1 MHWIL
6 LFIHFGVYRFQEFYE
21 EGEREILL
29 EEVSKLREQV
39 FMELE
44 NSSKIQFYFCLF
56 VTRVI
61 IKNHMLQ
68 LLQFLDGKFM
78 MQNLPNA
85 NSQPQVCLIHYIL
98 QSSYPFLVFVGQHFV
113 HVKLS

>member
-1 MHWIL
+1 MHRFL

-44 NSSKIQFYFCLF
+44 NSSKIHFYFCLF
-56 VTRVI
+56 VC
-61 IKNHMLQ
+61 NPS
-68 LLQFLDGKFM
+68 D
-78 MQNLPNA
+78 
-85 NSQPQVCLIHYIL
+85 Y
-98 QSSYPFLVFVGQHFV
+98 
-113 HVKLS
+113 